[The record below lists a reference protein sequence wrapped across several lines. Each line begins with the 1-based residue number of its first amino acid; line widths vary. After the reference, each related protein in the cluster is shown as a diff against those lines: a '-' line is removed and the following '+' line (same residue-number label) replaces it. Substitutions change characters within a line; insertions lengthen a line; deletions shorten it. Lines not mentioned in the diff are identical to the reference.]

1 MLFETLFALS
11 LLVMSDSS
19 VLTVLLSLSSGE
31 TFEDIPVTDLEVTLG
46 EFLDVSLKAL
56 EVSNFCC

>member
-1 MLFETLFALS
+1 
-11 LLVMSDSS
+11 MSESS
-19 VLTVLLSLSSGE
+19 ILTVLLSLSSGE

-56 EVSNFCC
+56 EVSNFLLLILGLYLGHVL